1 MTAPPAPCASIGR
14 ERRPRPH
21 PPASRALRL
30 LGLLSLL
37 WLMPP
42 HAGAGPIDP
51 ALEPPGSSH
60 AGISARERA
69 QLKAQIAQDRETLKQ
84 MISGDAKLGAD
95 LNQDPR
101 LREISER
108 LPRLQAE
115 LRERRAESS
124 P

>member
-1 MTAPPAPCASIGR
+1 MTARSAPCARVGR
-14 ERRPRPH
+14 ERRPRPRS
-21 PPASRALRL
+21 PASGALRL

-37 WLMPP
+37 WLTPP
-42 HAGAGPIDP
+42 HAQAGPIDP
-51 ALEPPGSSH
+51 ALDPPSSTH
-60 AGISARERA
+60 AGISSPEHA

-84 MISGDAKLGAD
+84 MISGDARLGVD

-115 LRERRAESS
+115 LRERRAGSA